1 MVFSWE
7 QNDRGG
13 AAGTSL
19 LNNVKTDGPLF
30 SMLPR
35 SAQVSA
41 TDTLLYD
48 SPGENHLTTSPTR
61 VFPDLEQIL
70 ANNTNA
76 ETGACPAGPI
86 APFVAIRSLSAS
98 WNSSRR
104 PTTSGSPA

>member
-1 MVFSWE
+1 M
-7 QNDRGG
+7 
-13 AAGTSL
+13 
-19 LNNVKTDGPLF
+19 
-30 SMLPR
+30 
-35 SAQVSA
+35 SA

-86 APFVAIRSLSAS
+86 APFVAIRSASAS